1 MSKFSNIWIFYY
13 SKKQK
18 ANRIRREDYLVT
30 KFKNKEF
37 TEAAG
42 IHTRMVKYDDFV
54 VVGEGSW
61 KDVKF
66 SK

>member
-18 ANRIRREDYLVT
+18 ADRIRRGDTL
-30 KFKNKEF
+30 KSFFKKKEF

-42 IHTRMVKYDDFV
+42 IHTRMVKYDDYD
-54 VVGEGSW
+54 VVGEGSI
-61 KDVKF
+61 KDVSY